1 MNPKNKALLHGKRTK
16 RTQVFRGRYS
26 VVNLDER
33 EERKQN
39 GERWLK
45 DLMKSQDRKRKTK
58 K

>member
-1 MNPKNKALLHGKRTK
+1 MNPKNKELLQGKRTK

-45 DLMKSQDRKRKTK
+45 DLMKSQDRKRKSK
-58 K
+58 R